1 MNNNCNINT
10 MANGDYF
17 NIMNAVLTVRDV
29 RDRAAKLVD
38 ALDDIADFVD
48 LQLLGEQDR
57 VMKQVLSNMKAIV
70 NYTALREEYDC
81 KRILDICEEDEDREK
96 WLDGKINAAIGF
108 FIKDACD
115 LQGDI
120 HSDKNTCN
128 E

>member
-1 MNNNCNINT
+1 MNNNRNINT
-10 MANGDYF
+10 MANEDYF

-29 RDRAAKLVD
+29 RERSAKLVD
-38 ALDDIADFVD
+38 ALDDIADFID

-57 VMKQVLSNMKAIV
+57 VMKQVLSNIKAIV

-96 WLDGKINAAIGF
+96 WLDGKINDAVAF

-120 HSDKNTCN
+120 HSDANTCN